1 MDTISPSPSLP
12 EKMVSEFWRGQ
23 FAGVVRDEPG
33 TEVVAQRLD
42 DPETG
47 RWGTTRGGQY
57 LHGEDAELRI
67 VAVAVSGFSVDADG
81 LVVADCDLQ
90 VDGVQF
96 PVVGERQAVPVGAQP
111 AKAVVGTVGVVDYP
125 AGPGVVDE
133 PGSGEGEHGIRSGN
147 DGEHPVVAVGLL
159 VGAQQPVREP
169 DDGAGLDKK
178 VCLVSYEVGAHVVHH
193 F

>member
-1 MDTISPSPSLP
+1 MADRGVGGPCVEGVQKIVVDEIRGQFPVARTGELEAFGHLDRLGNGHDQPVAVAPGEDGQRILG
-12 EKMVSEFWRGQ
+12 GQ

-33 TEVVAQRLD
+33 TEIVTQRLD

-96 PVVGERQAVPVGAQP
+96 PVVGE
-111 AKAVVGTVGVVDYP
+111 
-125 AGPGVVDE
+125 
-133 PGSGEGEHGIRSGN
+133 
-147 DGEHPVVAVGLL
+147 
-159 VGAQQPVREP
+159 
-169 DDGAGLDKK
+169 
-178 VCLVSYEVGAHVVHH
+178 
-193 F
+193 